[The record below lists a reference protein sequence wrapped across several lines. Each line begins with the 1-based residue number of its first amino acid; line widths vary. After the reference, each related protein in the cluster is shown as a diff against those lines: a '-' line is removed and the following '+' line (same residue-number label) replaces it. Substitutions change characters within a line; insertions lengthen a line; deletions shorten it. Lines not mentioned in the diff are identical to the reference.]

1 VVVRFYPLHLTKA
14 KDLALWPDELDCR
27 RVLLT
32 RQREEFFVATGG
44 FLEGH

>member
-1 VVVRFYPLHLTKA
+1 
-14 KDLALWPDELDCR
+14 LDCR